1 MPPRLRNHSGGY
13 QSRRKAGTVSRNIQT
28 AGPFCWQEKT
38 ALRKIRE
45 ACGNV
50 GDGASTLATYLALT
64 EIASDKQSDAF
75 QTTQEYIAGKAC
87 LSLATVKRRL
97 KLLSELGLIE
107 ITVPKLR
114 APGTYRLLQIAHNKP
129 AVANN
134 EPAIAQGRKRVKRAT
149 LEEYKEEYKEGE
161 PLARNELSAVPDFE
175 AMRRAMQ

>member
-1 MPPRLRNHSGGY
+1 MRDI
-13 QSRRKAGTVSRNIQT
+13 KT
-28 AGPFCWQEKT
+28 AGAFCWQEKT

-50 GDGASTLATYLALT
+50 GDGASTLATYTALT
-64 EIASDKQSDAF
+64 EIASDKQSDNF
-75 QTTQEYIAGKAC
+75 QSTQEYIAGKAC

-114 APGTYRLLQIAHNKP
+114 APGIYRLLQIAHN
-129 AVANN
+129 
-134 EPAIAQGRKRVKRAT
+134 ELAIAQGRKRVKRAT
-149 LEEYKEEYKEGE
+149 LEESYEESKEKK
-161 PLARNELSAVPDFE
+161 PLAHNELSAIPDFE